1 MNDLTRPISNR
12 SLLGLTKVILSKKRG
27 CLMDAM
33 CKMTA
38 LSIKMAVFMDKVA
51 ELMVLSMKR
60 DVFMDERI
68 AQKKRHPRKD
78 VSVKLLRINRLLI
91 KCSSNVNGAS
101 NCTTYHWVVTDAEE
115 SHHLN
120 VCWY

>member
-12 SLLGLTKVILSKKRG
+12 LLFGLTKVILSMKRG

-38 LSIKMAVFMDKVA
+38 PSIKMAVLMDKGLK
-51 ELMVLSMKR
+51 LMVLSMKR

-68 AQKKRHPRKD
+68 AQKKRHLERMSP
-78 VSVKLLRINRLLI
+78 
-91 KCSSNVNGAS
+91 
-101 NCTTYHWVVTDAEE
+101 
-115 SHHLN
+115 
-120 VCWY
+120 

>member
-12 SLLGLTKVILSKKRG
+12 SLFGLTKVILSMKRG
-27 CLMDAM
+27 CFMDAM

-68 AQKKRHPRKD
+68 AQKRDTPERVSPYMALSREERLKNRGRPWPRER
-78 VSVKLLRINRLLI
+78 S
-91 KCSSNVNGAS
+91 
-101 NCTTYHWVVTDAEE
+101 
-115 SHHLN
+115 
-120 VCWY
+120 